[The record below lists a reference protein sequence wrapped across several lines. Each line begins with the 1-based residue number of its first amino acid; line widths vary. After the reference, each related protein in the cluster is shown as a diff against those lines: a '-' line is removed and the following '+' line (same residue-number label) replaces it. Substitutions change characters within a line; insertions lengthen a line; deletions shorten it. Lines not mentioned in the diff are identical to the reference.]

1 MTSATPSRWK
11 RFRYRLEW
19 AGCAAL
25 AWGVRRLPRRACV
38 ALARGLGAI
47 AYRLDGRGRRVALA
61 NLEMVFGGR
70 MDARARAAIARRS
83 YQSFARNI
91 LDLLWAPRLNAEN
104 WRRYLIVEG
113 SPQPRDSHGVVY
125 LCIHWGNFEWASIAT
140 GRAGVS
146 CQVVAE
152 SFKNPHLAAIFNGA
166 RESAGHTI
174 IPQENSMI
182 RLLKAVKRGGTTGM
196 LADLTLR
203 PEQAAA
209 CIEAFGRPICTTLL
223 HGVLAERGGARLVP
237 VHGEPLPDGRT
248 RVTYDPPL
256 DIPPGAT
263 PAEIAQRCWD
273 HYAPKIEARPELWL
287 WAYKHWRYRP
297 REAPP
302 ESYPFY
308 ANASG
313 KFEKL
318 LRGGS
323 ASGKTPRPKPGR
335 KSPPPP
341 PAD

>member
-1 MTSATPSRWK
+1 MSTLPLSRWK
-11 RFRYRLEW
+11 SFRYRLEW
-19 AGCAAL
+19 AGCAGL
-25 AWGVRRLPRRACV
+25 AWLVRRLPRRACV
-38 ALARGLGAI
+38 GLARGLGAL
-47 AYRLDGRGRRVALA
+47 AYRLDTRGRRVALA
-61 NLEMVFGGR
+61 NLEMVLGGR
-70 MDARARAAIARRS
+70 TDARTRETLARRS

-91 LDLLWAPRLNAEN
+91 IDLLWAPRVHAEN
-104 WRRYLIVEG
+104 RDRYLVVEG
-113 SPQPRDSHGVVY
+113 NPRPEGARGIVY

-140 GRAGVS
+140 GLQGIS

-152 SFKNPHLAAIFNGA
+152 SFKNPHLSAIFNGA
-166 RESAGHTI
+166 RQSAGHQI

-182 RLLKAVKRGGTTGM
+182 RLLKQVRRGGGAGM

-223 HGVLAERGGARLVP
+223 HGVLAERGGALLIP

-263 PAEIAQRCWD
+263 PAQIAQLCWD

-297 REAPP
+297 KAAAPAD
-302 ESYPFY
+302 YPFY
-308 ANASG
+308 ANPSG
-313 KFEKL
+313 RFEKL
-318 LRGGS
+318 LQG
-323 ASGKTPRPKPGR
+323 ASGKTPRPKRGR